1 MKTVYSL
8 IVITFL
14 FLPMQLSAMTGQEAA
29 DAYAGSQI
37 GFVDSITSLQL
48 EIIAASGKKR
58 IKKIIYKQK
67 EKTAVQGKLS
77 LMIFSPGRCSKT
89 MAILTVASIEKKM
102 KQWMFLPALRKVR
115 SISSDTKGGSLAGSE
130 FSYED
135 LAAHSLGDYR
145 YSPNVSSVT
154 YQGKEAVQYSR
165 YPNDPDSYYSRQ
177 DVVIDTHTFIM
188 YKIDFYDQK
197 SDLYKT
203 LVLDMYHQVEEL
215 WRFQR
220 ATMHNHL
227 NGNRSIFYVSSEQ
240 MNTGL
245 SPDDFDRE
253 LLEKEMKKTR
263 CIR

>member
-1 MKTVYSL
+1 
-8 IVITFL
+8 
-14 FLPMQLSAMTGQEAA
+14 
-29 DAYAGSQI
+29 
-37 GFVDSITSLQL
+37 
-48 EIIAASGKKR
+48 
-58 IKKIIYKQK
+58 
-67 EKTAVQGKLS
+67 
-77 LMIFSPGRCSKT
+77 
-89 MAILTVASIEKKM
+89 
-102 KQWMFLPALRKVR
+102 MFLPALRKVR
-115 SISSDTKGGSLAGSE
+115 SISSDTKGGTLAGSE

-145 YSPNVSSVT
+145 YSADVSSVI
-154 YQGKEAVQYSR
+154 YEGKESVKYSR

-177 DVVIDTHTFIM
+177 DVVIDAQTFIM

-197 SDLYKT
+197 NELCKT
-203 LVLDMYHQVEEL
+203 LVLDKYHQIEKT
-215 WRFQR
+215 WRFKR

-227 NGNRSIFYVSSEQ
+227 NGNRSIFHVSSEQ